1 MSALIS
7 QKWPFVSFST
17 SNNIRAIKEKHLF
30 PLKDERYKDFSPN
43 ANSLKFLFKYRTTFL
58 YHDNIIIEANAT
70 CNNKLWALSTKIHLN
85 NFFAKSYNYVQMHP
99 HHSCIY
105 TTSRVVLKRNFL
117 YHPYIYFNTS
127 THASIEVCITYRITG
142 SNRFWPNFLAD
153 KRSKSRSISISRTRT
168 FSIGHQ
174 GEKNSYGSRVI
185 ALSSLGYKVEILRS
199 SSRVINSIDTRKFHG
214 DELQKPIPLPLRPLS
229 FFIPSSVLQI
239 RVGESKR
246 GGHARQKWRQK
257 WFFDHYCRCDRLD

>member
-105 TTSRVVLKRNFL
+105 TTSRVVLKNNKETF
-117 YHPYIYFNTS
+117 YIIPIFIS
-127 THASIEVCITYRITG
+127 THR
-142 SNRFWPNFLAD
+142 RMH
-153 KRSKSRSISISRTRT
+153 RSKCASRIESPVQIDSGQIFWQTNVRNRGPSRYHELERFRSAIKAKKTRMDP
-168 FSIGHQ
+168 
-174 GEKNSYGSRVI
+174 
-185 ALSSLGYKVEILRS
+185 A
-199 SSRVINSIDTRKFHG
+199 
-214 DELQKPIPLPLRPLS
+214 
-229 FFIPSSVLQI
+229 
-239 RVGESKR
+239 
-246 GGHARQKWRQK
+246 
-257 WFFDHYCRCDRLD
+257 